1 MSDIFN
7 KIQKLLES
15 LIKRIEGKKEEI
27 LNLEQ
32 KVNEVNKN
40 IQNFEKSL
48 NKVEQSLSFW
58 VSLSKE
64 EQEKLINDIVSKLE
78 TSELFIN
85 STILEKLKQ
94 IEESIKENS
103 FKKIRELEKT
113 IQELKKQLENIKV
126 SQTAFVPIGS
136 KSYIDVFDSANNK
149 VGTSDRLKFL
159 NSNISY
165 DSGTKTIIIQPSGGG
180 GGGIGGSIS
189 TGQIAFGTGTNTI
202 GGDNSLT
209 WDNANKLLLCSNG
222 YFQRLE
228 LENPLEPQYG
238 GTGLSS
244 LGSANQIIGVDSTT
258 SSLEYKTIQGTA
270 NQINVT
276 HSTGAITLSTPQN
289 IAPTSKP
296 SFLALRL
303 SVNKQTLTGDKTLV
317 AGIDPMYQ
325 ILDPGTANRTIYLDT
340 TSATIGDRFVI
351 MNDTAYSNTYYLN
364 INQGATLVERIY
376 AKSIREYVFDGTNWI
391 SGSSVGGSNTNS
403 SFNVSIGYNAISY
416 AFGVTVGAASSGAS
430 SGVAIGYSASG
441 YSQGVAIG
449 RDTRGFGYGVAVGY
463 RSGYSLNTSA
473 NRLSTL
479 IGAYSGYQITTG
491 VGNIMVGY
499 GAGYD
504 STYSPT
510 TGSYNILI
518 GYNAWTPSTSTSN
531 FLNIGGLIFG
541 TELSTTANTISTG
554 NVGIRTTAPN
564 SALHVNGSFAVPIT
578 TTTSNYTLSSND
590 YSVLA
595 NASSGAITITLPT
608 ASGIAGRIYVIKKI
622 DSSANAVTITPNTGQ
637 TIDGANSYAL
647 STQYKYVVLQSTGSN
662 WVIIGNN

>member
-1 MSDIFN
+1 MSEIFN
-7 KIQKLLES
+7 RLEQLLES

-40 IQNFEKSL
+40 IQNLEKSL

-113 IQELKKQLENIKV
+113 IQELKKQLKNIKV

-159 NSNISY
+159 NSNLSY

-258 SSLEYKTIQGTA
+258 SFLEYKTIQGTA

-276 HSTGAITLSTPQN
+276 HSTEAITLSTPQN
-289 IAPTSKP
+289 ISPTSSP
-296 SFLALRL
+296 TFSGL
-303 SVNKQTLTGDKTLV
+303 TLTGNLNKIKNVSYNWPSTQGGAGTVLTNDGGGNLSWSSSGGGFSYSVWHILNPINTNTWYVPYATNATAFTTLT
-317 AGIDPMYQ
+317 
-325 ILDPGTANRTIYLDT
+325 LTANRIYYIPFVPQINVTITSLAVEVTTAATGTGQIGIYDT
-340 TSATIGDRFVI
+340 SNYRPNSLLGSVNI
-351 MNDTAYSNTYYLN
+351 DT
-364 INQGATLVERIY
+364 G
-376 AKSIREYVFDGTNWI
+376 
-391 SGSSVGGSNTNS
+391 
-403 SFNVSIGYNAISY
+403 
-416 AFGVTVGAASSGAS
+416 
-430 SGVAIGYSASG
+430 
-441 YSQGVAIG
+441 
-449 RDTRGFGYGVAVGY
+449 
-463 RSGYSLNTSA
+463 
-473 NRLSTL
+473 
-479 IGAYSGYQITTG
+479 TTG
-491 VGNIMVGY
+491 VKSGSVSINLQAGQLYWLALICGGTPTIRAVAVASVQSIMGIA
-499 GAGYD
+499 AGVTAWNTHYNE
-504 STYSPT
+504 S
-510 TGSYNILI
+510 GSGGTL
-518 GYNAWTPSTSTSN
+518 PST
-531 FLNIGGLIFG
+531 
-541 TELSTTANTISTG
+541 A
-554 NVGIRTTAPN
+554 
-564 SALHVNGSFAVPIT
+564 
-578 TTTSNYTLSSND
+578 
-590 YSVLA
+590 
-595 NASSGAITITLPT
+595 
-608 ASGIAGRIYVIKKI
+608 
-622 DSSANAVTITPNTGQ
+622 
-637 TIDGANSYAL
+637 GANGNG
-647 STQYKYVVLQSTGSN
+647 TGVVPT
-662 WVIIGNN
+662 IYIRY